1 MNSPMSAKTETIHPD
16 TLLIER
22 IKSGD
27 MAAYN
32 EMVSRYYDRIF
43 ARVSQLLK
51 NKQDAEEVTQDAFI
65 RAHRGLEKFRGDA
78 SFSTWLYQIATN
90 LAHNRYWY
98 WFRRKRDQ
106 SISLDHPLSSDGD
119 LTLENVMPCEG
130 ESPAEAAVTQEFVDR
145 VSECMEG
152 LNEKH
157 KAVLILRN
165 VKNLSYD
172 EIAQQLEIS
181 VGTVKSRIA
190 RARESLR
197 DLMGDDFA

>member
-1 MNSPMSAKTETIHPD
+1 MPSDTKTATNTD
-16 TLLIER
+16 NLLIDR
-22 IKSGD
+22 VRRGD
-27 MAAYN
+27 AAAY
-32 EMVSRYYDRIF
+32 EDMVARYWDRIF
-43 ARVSQLLK
+43 ARVLQLLK

-65 RAHRGLEKFRGDA
+65 RAHRGLDNFRGDA

-106 SISLDHPLSSDGD
+106 SISLEQPLTEDGD
-119 LTLENVMPCEG
+119 LTLESIMPCDG
-130 ESPAEAAVTQEFVDR
+130 ENPADAALTQEFVDR
-145 VSECMEG
+145 VSECMRG

-157 KAVLILRN
+157 REVLLLRN
-165 VKNLSYD
+165 VRNFSYE
-172 EIAQQLEIS
+172 EISDQLGIS

-197 DLMGDDFA
+197 ELMGADFS